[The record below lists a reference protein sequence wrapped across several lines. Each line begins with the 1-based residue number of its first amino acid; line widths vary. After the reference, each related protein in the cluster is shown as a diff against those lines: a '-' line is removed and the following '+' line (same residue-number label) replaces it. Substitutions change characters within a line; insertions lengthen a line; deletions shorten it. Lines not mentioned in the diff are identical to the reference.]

1 MKKHLFLLLAIAVF
15 ASCQK
20 GGEVRPGVSLA
31 KITISSPDGNG
42 TYTAGDYVDVRWNS
56 KNLPKGSYIAAEAK
70 VYLPNGVDW
79 YAIPLKPQTVAA
91 IPPRDVVDVTA
102 DDGEE
107 IFRLPSESDGAWF
120 YQENGYGRHFKISLY
135 AVYPNENGVL
145 SLESP
150 APNGDSK
157 DLFTINPQVLPD
169 GCSSTSGYS
178 TTTGQPCN
186 VPVFH

>member
-1 MKKHLFLLLAIAVF
+1 MKKYCLLLAIAVF

-20 GGEVRPGVSLA
+20 GGEVGPGLA
-31 KITISSPDGNG
+31 LSEITISSPDGDG
-42 TYTAGDYVDVRWNS
+42 VYAAGDYIDVRWNS

-70 VYLPNGVDW
+70 VYLPNGIDW
-79 YAIPLKPQTVAA
+79 YAIPLKPQTVGA
-91 IPPRDVVDVTA
+91 IPPRDIVDVTA

-107 IFRLPSESDGAWF
+107 IFRLPSEPDDAWF
-120 YQENGYGRHFKISLY
+120 YKENGYGRHFKISLY
-135 AVYPNENGVL
+135 AVYPNKNGVL

-169 GCSSTSGYS
+169 GCSSTLGYS

-186 VPVFH
+186 IPVFHH